1 MGHVLAICGWMA
13 WQTRRLFDGT
23 RLSGA
28 STMLAPS
35 LAVVLVVLA
44 AVPVLLPFFEA
55 QPEDVEVQQ
64 IFDGTVS
71 HPDGW
76 VRLSGRISPLQESP
90 TGEDGTLRTPRRRG
104 RIPCAP
110 SSSRAR
116 PSSSRRAARPSPGP
130 SWRVA

>member
-1 MGHVLAICGWMA
+1 MGHALAICGWMA

-35 LAVVLVVLA
+35 LAVLLVVLA

-55 QPEDVEVQQ
+55 QPEDLEVQQ
-64 IFDGTVS
+64 IFDGTVT

-76 VRLSGRISPLQESP
+76 VRLSGRISPLRESP
-90 TGEDGTLRTPRRRG
+90 TGEDGIYALLIDAANPLR
-104 RIPCAP
+104 AVVVE
-110 SSSRAR
+110 SSA
-116 PSSSRRAARPSPGP
+116 
-130 SWRVA
+130 